1 MRRSKN
7 RVDANTQAI
16 RDAVQKVGARWIDC
30 TGDGTIGFDSIVAF
44 RGRVWLCEVKDGSLS
59 PSRQKL
65 TETERKRA
73 EQLAHVGVTVY
84 VVTNEAECLRLIGA
98 IK

>member
-16 RDAVQKVGARWIDC
+16 RDAVQKVGGVWVDC

-73 EQLAHVGVTVY
+73 EQLAHVGVTVH
-84 VVTNEAECLRLIGA
+84 VITSETECLRLIGA
-98 IK
+98 IT